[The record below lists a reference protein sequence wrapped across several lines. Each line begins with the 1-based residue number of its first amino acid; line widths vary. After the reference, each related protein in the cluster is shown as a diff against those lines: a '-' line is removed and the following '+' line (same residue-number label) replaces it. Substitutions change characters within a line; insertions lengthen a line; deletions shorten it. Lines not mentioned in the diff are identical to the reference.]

1 MVTKKYILSQ
11 KRLPGQN
18 TLAYYT
24 KVAIAMSHGQTLAS
38 RTETLASFQL

>member
-24 KVAIAMSHGQTLAS
+24 KAAIAMSHKINKLAGQKP
-38 RTETLASFQL
+38 